1 MLRCASVRRSQPD
14 FLVGAAGASDA
25 FSRVHSAGRPSRAQ
39 LPRLTSRQPPILWL
53 LLATAL
59 SLNPVF
65 SASAPAA
72 LATARPLSRQDTLS
86 ATRRSGRLRRLAD
99 HQSFHRNHCLVPS
112 QLPLPLLSPGLKH
125 SLLLKHSLSRPPYAP
140 PPPCA
145 TPKIGATTTRCRPRP
160 RRPGLPWTLY
170 ILSSRTQLSAAFPL
184 LHLCFCSRRR
194 TFRLRR
200 HGAALRHV
208 GVLATTIGS
217 LSLAPDAIDPV
228 LPQSSARLLPSPP
241 PSLPWARVAAKVKT

>member
-72 LATARPLSRQDTLS
+72 LATARPLSRHDTLS

-145 TPKIGATTTRCRPRP
+145 TPKIGATS
-160 RRPGLPWTLY
+160 LPPL
-170 ILSSRTQLSAAFPL
+170 AA
-184 LHLCFCSRRR
+184 
-194 TFRLRR
+194 
-200 HGAALRHV
+200 G
-208 GVLATTIGS
+208 
-217 LSLAPDAIDPV
+217 LAPA
-228 LPQSSARLLPSPP
+228 ARDYPGRYTSCLLALNFPP
-241 PSLPWARVAAKVKT
+241 PSLCFTFAFAAAVAHFASAAMAPLCATLEFSPPP